1 MKTDFMCKIIKAFTS
16 NSYAIL
22 KNVYKYILMFLSVS
36 CYISKLTES
45 LLELKNKQ
53 IITPDGVI
61 STKDITDAHTNEWE
75 ALITDFKTK
84 HTLSIERFRSVL

>member
-36 CYISKLTES
+36 CYISKLSEN
-45 LLELKNKQ
+45 LVDLKNKQ
-53 IITPDGVI
+53 VNTPDGLI
-61 STKDITDAHTNEWE
+61 ELKDLTQAHIKQW
-75 ALITDFKTK
+75 
-84 HTLSIERFRSVL
+84 

>member
-36 CYISKLTES
+36 CYISKLSEN
-45 LLELKNKQ
+45 LVELKNKQ
-53 IITPDGVI
+53 VNTPEGLI
-61 STKDITDAHTNEWE
+61 ELKDLA
-75 ALITDFKTK
+75 
-84 HTLSIERFRSVL
+84 